1 MVISSLGKPIK
12 ERPMQ
17 SHFTLLLAWCNRPT
31 GVAVAI
37 ALGDDSGV
45 IGEIAVAV
53 FVFIFLNTGSY
64 YIAQAG
70 LKL

>member
-1 MVISSLGKPIK
+1 
-12 ERPMQ
+12 
-17 SHFTLLLAWCNRPT
+17 
-31 GVAVAI
+31 VAVAI